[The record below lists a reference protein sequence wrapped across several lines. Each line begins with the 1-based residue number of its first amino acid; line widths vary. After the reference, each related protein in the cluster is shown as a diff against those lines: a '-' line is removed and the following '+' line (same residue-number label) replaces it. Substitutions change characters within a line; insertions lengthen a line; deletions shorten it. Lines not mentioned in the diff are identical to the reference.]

1 MGATG
6 TGIFENDDAMDF
18 VGGLADHPENADTV
32 LREALETAAHMDDY
46 LDAPEGAE
54 ALAAAAIVSVAIGD
68 DSPVEPPETVETQ
81 MRRICR
87 KVPQGLAPLAVEAID
102 RVLGDRSELAELWG
116 DVDSI
121 DEWRAHAEAVRHHL
135 ASA

>member
-1 MGATG
+1 MGASG

-54 ALAAAAIVSVAIGD
+54 ALAAAAIVSAAVGHA
-68 DSPVEPPETVETQ
+68 SPVEPPDLLERQ

-87 KVPQGLAPLAVEAID
+87 KVPRGLAPLAVEAID
-102 RVLGDRSELAELWG
+102 RVLGDQSELRELWA
-116 DVDSI
+116 DADSL
-121 DEWRAHAEAVRHHL
+121 DEWRAHAVAVRHHL